1 MKMTIHCDGGARGNP
16 GPAACAF
23 VVSVDSA
30 QVYEEGFYLGENT
43 NNVAEYSA
51 AVKALEWLIGY
62 TSIKDITS
70 LEFVFDS
77 ELVVKQITGV
87 YKIKSPHLAQ
97 LAQRVLALARQLPVT
112 PSYRHVLRAD
122 NRDAD
127 LLVNQ
132 TLDNR

>member
-23 VVSVDSA
+23 VVSIEGA
-30 QVYEEGFYLGENT
+30 HIYEEGSYLGETT

-51 AVKALEWLIGY
+51 AVKALEWLETY
-62 TSIKDITS
+62 PSPQEITS

-97 LAQRVLALARQLPVT
+97 LAQRVLSLARELPVT
-112 PSYRHVLRAD
+112 PTYRHVLRAD
-122 NRDAD
+122 NREAD